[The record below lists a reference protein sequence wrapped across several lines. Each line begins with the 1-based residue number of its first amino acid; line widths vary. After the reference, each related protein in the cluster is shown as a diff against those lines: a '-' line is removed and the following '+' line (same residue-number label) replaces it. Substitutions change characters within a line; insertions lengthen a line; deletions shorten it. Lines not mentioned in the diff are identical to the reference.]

1 MPRPMRMP
9 IAAAALAGLV
19 ALIQPSAP
27 LAQTSPPAPRPDRS
41 ATDALPGTG
50 DYAGESGTGDDA
62 GKPITGDDAGR
73 PATGPAASAGPMTL
87 ARLEEILR
95 AVDPAL
101 ETSGAMFRLK
111 VGEVQ
116 AIIVTDARA
125 DRMRILVPV
134 RPAEGL
140 TVADLERMMQANFD
154 SALDAR
160 YAIARGT
167 LWSAFI
173 HPLSPLGKDEL
184 LSGLGQTANLAASY
198 GGLYASGGLVF
209 QGGDSAPMHKQLIED
224 LLKKG
229 EDL

>member
-1 MPRPMRMP
+1 MPRLTHPLIP
-9 IAAAALAGLV
+9 AAALVGLL
-19 ALIQPSAP
+19 ALFLPGAA
-27 LAQTSPPAPRPDRS
+27 LAQSSPPPPAPRPGQS
-41 ATDALPGTG
+41 APESPPEAGTD
-50 DYAGESGTGDDA
+50 
-62 GKPITGDDAGR
+62 
-73 PATGPAASAGPMTL
+73 PATTTVPMTL
-87 ARLEEILR
+87 ARLEAILR

-101 ETSGAMFRLK
+101 ESQGAMFRLK
-111 VGEVQ
+111 VGAVQ
-116 AIIVTDARA
+116 AIIVTDLRA

-134 RPAEGL
+134 RPTEGL
-140 TVADLERMMQANFD
+140 TEADLQRMMQANFD

-184 LSGLGQTANLAASY
+184 LSGLGQTVNLATSY

-209 QGGDSAPMHKQLIED
+209 QGGDSAPLQRRLIED
-224 LLKKG
+224 LLKQG

>member
-1 MPRPMRMP
+1 MPRPSRNRS
-9 IAAAALAGLV
+9 AATLLSAALL
-19 ALIQPSAP
+19 
-27 LAQTSPPAPRPDRS
+27 LAMVGTAHGQSSPPPPAPRAAEAPE
-41 ATDALPGTG
+41 ALGEAD
-50 DYAGESGTGDDA
+50 DYAG
-62 GKPITGDDAGR
+62 KPETDPGAE
-73 PATGPAASAGPMTL
+73 AVAEPMTL
-87 ARLEEILR
+87 ARLEAILR
-95 AVDPAL
+95 AVDPGL
-101 ETSGAMFRLK
+101 ESNGAMFRLK

-140 TVADLERMMQANFD
+140 GEADLQRMMQANFD

-173 HPLSPLGKDEL
+173 HPLSPLGRDEF
-184 LSGLGQTANLAASY
+184 LSGLGQTVNLATSY
-198 GGLYASGGLVF
+198 GGLYASGGLIF
-209 QGGDSAPMHKQLIED
+209 QGGDSAPLQKALIED

>member
-1 MPRPMRMP
+1 MGE
-9 IAAAALAGLV
+9 A
-19 ALIQPSAP
+19 
-27 LAQTSPPAPRPDRS
+27 D
-41 ATDALPGTG
+41 
-50 DYAGESGTGDDA
+50 DYAG
-62 GKPITGDDAGR
+62 KPETDPDPEAV
-73 PATGPAASAGPMTL
+73 AEPMTL
-87 ARLEEILR
+87 ARLEAILR
-95 AVDPAL
+95 AVDPGL
-101 ETSGAMFRLK
+101 ESNGAMFRLK

-116 AIIVTDARA
+116 AIIVTDVRA

-140 TVADLERMMQANFD
+140 GEADLERMMQANFD

-173 HPLSPLGKDEL
+173 HPLSPLGRDEF
-184 LSGLGQTANLAASY
+184 LSGLGQTVNLATSY
-198 GGLYASGGLVF
+198 GGLYASGGLIF
-209 QGGDSAPMHKQLIED
+209 QGGDSAPLQKALIED

>member
-1 MPRPMRMP
+1 MPRPTRMS

-19 ALIQPSAP
+19 SLNLPAAA
-27 LAQTSPPAPRPDRS
+27 LAQSSPPPPAPRPDS
-41 ATDALPGTG
+41 AITETLPEGD
-50 DYAGESGTGDDA
+50 DYAGKAETDPS
-62 GKPITGDDAGR
+62 
-73 PATGPAASAGPMTL
+73 ATAEPMTL
-87 ARLEEILR
+87 ARLEAILR
-95 AVDPAL
+95 AVDPDL
-101 ETSGAMFRLK
+101 ETNGAMFRLK

-140 TVADLERMMQANFD
+140 TEADLKRMMQANFD

-184 LSGLGQTANLAASY
+184 LSGLGQTVNLASSY

-209 QGGDSAPMHKQLIED
+209 QGGDSAPLHKQLIED

>member
-1 MPRPMRMP
+1 MTRPIPVR
-9 IAAAALAGLV
+9 ILAAALALALAGPGTAV
-19 ALIQPSAP
+19 AQSSPP
-27 LAQTSPPAPRPDRS
+27 PPAPRAPGVAADAPAPDDH
-41 ATDALPGTG
+41 AGT
-50 DYAGESGTGDDA
+50 AESD
-62 GKPITGDDAGR
+62 
-73 PATGPAASAGPMTL
+73 PAASTDPMTL
-87 ARLEEILR
+87 ARLAAILR

-101 ETSGAMFRLK
+101 ESNGAMFRLK
-111 VGEVQ
+111 VGAVQ
-116 AIIVTDARA
+116 AIIVTDERA

-140 TVADLERMMQANFD
+140 TEADLERLMQANFD

-184 LSGLGQTANLAASY
+184 LSGLGQTVNLATSY
-198 GGLYASGGLVF
+198 GSLYASGGLIF
-209 QGGDSAPMHKQLIED
+209 QGGDSAPLQKQLIED

-229 EDL
+229 EEL